1 MNRLFYRYQV
11 FGYKGAAAQMMDALV
26 KKNLICKMDTIPSQ
40 N

>member
-26 KKNLICKMDTIPSQ
+26 KEKPDLQD
-40 N
+40 